1 MKIVQFLKTS
11 ITVGVTLMM
20 ALLTLS
26 AFLVQTIIYV
36 VRYEW
41 ADMISP
47 RPWVY
52 LCLLAFF
59 PLSII
64 INKLLDHL
72 TKKQLFILLAPL
84 FSLGGLLLIALTT
97 DITRDDAATV
107 FRSAVHINQGS
118 LSSLNEGAYLFRY
131 PHQLGLVT
139 FERIILT
146 IIPIPSMVVFFLL
159 NIFAI
164 LLTNAMTWKITELLF
179 DDDHVSKW
187 AIFLSFAFLPQFFN
201 ILFVYGIVY
210 SLAIASV
217 GIYFFIRYLSNHQ
230 RKDALVSLLT
240 LATAYWIRNNNIILL
255 ITLSV
260 IILLEAICQKNK
272 RLICYPIVLF
282 GLAISFNKATLS
294 YYQHLAGHELKGT
307 PKVAWLAMGLQDL
320 KDNHRQPGW
329 YTSYVR
335 DIYFEKSGDYDQ
347 IKEDADKMVTHEMQ
361 KFFEKPAYAWTFFS
375 TKFLTTWT
383 ESTFQSIWSGP
394 SKPQKQPLNN
404 IYAASIFN
412 GRWGYRII
420 YQVTHAMLILIYLG
434 AFLYLIFSKNMNLI
448 NLYPFI
454 YLAGGIIFHL
464 LWETKSQYASPYVY
478 LLIPFVVKG
487 WGEVYHFFKQKKNF
501 KN

>member
-1 MKIVQFLKTS
+1 
-11 ITVGVTLMM
+11 
-20 ALLTLS
+20 
-26 AFLVQTIIYV
+26 
-36 VRYEW
+36 
-41 ADMISP
+41 MISP

-52 LCLLAFF
+52 LCLLAFI
-59 PLSII
+59 PLGIV
-64 INKLLDHL
+64 INKLLKHF
-72 TKKQLFILLAPL
+72 TKKQLFLLLATV
-84 FSLGGLLLIALTT
+84 FSIGGLLLIVLTT
-97 DITRDDAATV
+97 DVTRDDAATV
-107 FRSAVHINQGS
+107 FRSAVNINRGN
-118 LSSLNEGAYLFRY
+118 LSSLKEGAYLFRY

-139 FERIILT
+139 FERLVLT
-146 IIPIPSMVVFFLL
+146 IIPIPSMVIFFLL
-159 NIFAI
+159 NILAI
-164 LLTNAMTWKITELLF
+164 LLTNAMTWKITEQMF
-179 DDDHVSKW
+179 DDDHISKW
-187 AIFLSFAFLPQFFN
+187 TIFLSFAFLPQFFN

-217 GIYFFIRYLSNHQ
+217 GIYFFIRYLNAH
-230 RKDALVSLLT
+230 KKTDAIISLLA
-240 LATAYWIRNNNIILL
+240 LATAYWIRNNSVILL
-255 ITLSV
+255 VALTL
-260 IILLEAICQKNK
+260 IILLEAIRQ
-272 RLICYPIVLF
+272 RQIQFILYPLILF
-282 GLAISFNKATLS
+282 SLAIGFNKGTVAYYEHLS
-294 YYQHLAGHELKGT
+294 GHDLKGT

-320 KDNHRQPGW
+320 EDNHRQPGW

-335 DIYFEKSGDYDQ
+335 NIYFEKSGDYDQ

-434 AFLYLIFSKNMNLI
+434 AFFYLIFSKNMNLI

-454 YLAGGIIFHL
+454 YLAGGIVFHL
-464 LWETKSQYASPYVY
+464 LWETKSQYAIPYVY

-487 WGEVYHFFKQKKNF
+487 WQEAYHFFKQKKNF